1 MFCYQCE
8 QASNGKGCTKTGVCG
23 KDPELSSLQDL
34 LIYSMKGL
42 SLVAVEGRKHGVVDQ
57 EVNLFLTKGLFSTLT
72 NVDFDP
78 RRFETLIQKSVAL
91 REGLKAK
98 VKAAGGRADF
108 THGSASYKPA
118 ATIEALV
125 KQGREVRERVPD
137 LAINPDI
144 Q

>member
-8 QASNGKGCTKTGVCG
+8 QAANGKGCTKIGVCG

-42 SLVAVEGRKHGVVDQ
+42 SLVAVEGRGHGVNDQ

-78 RRFETLIQKSVAL
+78 KRFETLIKKSVEL
-91 REGLKAK
+91 REELKAK
-98 VKAAGGRADF
+98 VKSSRRQNGLHARQRF
-108 THGSASYKPA
+108 
-118 ATIEALV
+118 L
-125 KQGREVRERVPD
+125 
-137 LAINPDI
+137 
-144 Q
+144 